1 MNNTLYY
8 GEIAA
13 LIAGKFHQNPDH
25 LIRISNIIGQTN
37 KIDSIWTLCADAASV
52 FDKIEDLSDDYFIN
66 SHRAVE
72 AYSQEIIDF
81 LLLGK
86 KPNVIDM
93 VSIAARSIKNTI

>member
-25 LIRISNIIGQTN
+25 LIRIINTIGRTN
-37 KIDSIWTLCADAASV
+37 KSESIWALCADAANV

-72 AYSQEIIDF
+72 IYSQEIIDF
-81 LLLGK
+81 LLSGK
-86 KPNVIDM
+86 KPNIIDM
-93 VSIAARSIKNTI
+93 VSIAAHSIKNTV